1 VHLYYIN
8 CRFSPNFAIC
18 KNYYFINFVK
28 KEIALIQVII
38 FEDNKHLRE
47 TFELLLNNT
56 AGFTCI
62 ATYPDCNNL
71 IPNLEIMPC
80 DIVLMDIEM
89 PGISGIEATKIIK
102 ERFPSIQVLIQT
114 VFFEDEY
121 IFNAICAGASGY
133 ILKSTTPDGYIE
145 AIKNVQAGGSPMT
158 PGIARRVI
166 ELFKQNLQPIAP
178 TTNYHLTQQE
188 KKVLQLL
195 VEGKSYK
202 MIAAELFV
210 AVDTIKTHITN
221 IYAKLHVHSGTEA
234 VALAIRDRIV

>member
-1 VHLYYIN
+1 MIRV
-8 CRFSPNFAIC
+8 A
-18 KNYYFINFVK
+18 V
-28 KEIALIQVII
+28 

-47 TFELLLNNT
+47 TFELLLNST
-56 AGFTCI
+56 AGFTCSG
-62 ATYPDCNNL
+62 AWPDCGN
-71 IPNLEIMPC
+71 IITNLEIFPC

-89 PGISGIEATKIIK
+89 PGMNGIEATKIIK
-102 ERFPSIQVLIQT
+102 EHFPKINILIQT

-145 AIKNVQAGGSPMT
+145 AINDVQAGGSPMT
-158 PGIARRVI
+158 PGIARRVLD
-166 ELFKQNLQPIAP
+166 LFKINLQPASP
-178 TTNYHLTQQE
+178 AKDYNLTAQE

-210 AVDTIKTHITN
+210 AHDTIKSHVTN
-221 IYAKLHVHSGTEA
+221 VYAKLHVHSGTEA
-234 VALAIRDRIV
+234 VSLAIRDKLV